1 MRFEGT
7 VGLVVERTRPDNKDG
22 ELSQTA
28 TELSRAELCCTD
40 ALRWYCPKLESHP
53 DGPHIVKE
61 SRFHCTDLGTQLK
74 PVIDEWHRDEAGRKC
89 SCGYAVGTRELIG
102 RQTVA

>member
-1 MRFEGT
+1 VRFEGT
-7 VGLVVERTRPDNKDG
+7 VGLVVERTRPDDKDG
-22 ELSQTA
+22 ENTRLSPR
-28 TELSRAELCCTD
+28 LAELTPRTD